1 MTPPSRPIATFYVG
15 TNPMR
20 LFADGTIE
28 YKGESGNVAG
38 AEAEVVT
45 RNHSSAFLVVEGPAI
60 SLSGKVDSNA
70 TWLLKMAREFATAVN
85 GLAASLPLASQS

>member
-1 MTPPSRPIATFYVG
+1 
-15 TNPMR
+15 MR

-28 YKGESGNVAG
+28 YKGEAGNVAG
-38 AEAEVVT
+38 AQAEVVA
-45 RNHSSAFLVVEGPAI
+45 RNHRSAFLVVQGPAV

-85 GLAASLPLASQS
+85 GLSASLPAGSP